1 MKKIHITSI
10 IVALLLGMT
19 MSAQEEV
26 EAVDVNVDDLG
37 NVSSAFKENFFDALR
52 EKAVGNYD
60 RALNYLDACFK
71 LEPDS
76 GAVQFEMAKNHL
88 GNKAF
93 AKAESHLLTAIK
105 LSGEREW
112 LLDTLFEVYDQEK
125 SYDKA
130 LPVLEKLA
138 KLNKTYQ
145 ELLPSLYNR
154 NGQDTKALE
163 TLEALDKRLGPD
175 DQRDLFKRVLQEK
188 LQRESAA
195 SDTIE
200 GLEKQLQQDP
210 KKEQTY
216 LTLIYLYSQKDNKA
230 GMLKTAL
237 ALEKNIKGSDKAHIA
252 LYKIYLDNGELSKGI
267 KSMKIV
273 FNSDQFDDATKVNVL
288 RDFINL
294 GNNDPAIAAEAND
307 AINVFSKQVD
317 DPRAYD
323 ALGDYYLK
331 AGDSVQAFVFFEK
344 GLESNGQD
352 FELVKKVALMSLDM
366 KDYDRALKITND
378 AIELFPAQALLYLM
392 NGVALNNLNQSDKAI
407 RTLETGLSFIL
418 DEVKIEHDMYEQ
430 LAVAYTK
437 KGDTAKASKMR
448 AAAQKLSK

>member
-10 IVALLLGMT
+10 IVALLLSMI
-19 MSAQEEV
+19 MSAQEEA

-237 ALEKNIKGSDKAHIA
+237 AFEKNITGSDKAHIA

-294 GNNDPAIAAEAND
+294 GNNDPAIAAEATD

-331 AGDSVQAFVFFEK
+331 TGDSAQAFVFFEK

-437 KGDTAKASKMR
+437 KGDTAKAAKMR